1 MKKIGKFLSFLIL
14 AGGAAAATWYFLKS
28 QEDDADF
35 DDYDD
40 DIITARLGLNYT
52 LNRFLQLY
60 GRVEYQVDMCDSDY
74 ARHDY
79 DYDRF
84 RGTVGMR
91 LTY

>member
-1 MKKIGKFLSFLIL
+1 MVRGKLN
-14 AGGAAAATWYFLKS
+14 ATLDLNYRREKHDYTVS
-28 QEDDADF
+28 RDYS
-35 DDYDD
+35 YDD

-52 LNRFLQLY
+52 LNRFLQLF
-60 GRVEYQVDMCDSDY
+60 GRIEYQTLMCDGGNV
-74 ARHDY
+74 RGHNY